1 LSRRI
6 NGGGREAV
14 FFMRGGRRSCHWSWG
29 FIAIIAGIVIILAL
43 ILPAEFWWFMLAA
56 ALIAAG
62 IWYMRSC

>member
-1 LSRRI
+1 
-6 NGGGREAV
+6 
-14 FFMRGGRRSCHWSWG
+14 MRGGRRSCHWSWG

-62 IWYMRSC
+62 IWYMRGC